1 MRYIADNRLVYIVI
15 SMVFVFISACSYTS
29 DSKDAV
35 WLHGV
40 WELTHNP
47 DKDDADNLDFK
58 DDGTVIV
65 RTQDGREI
73 HGKYLIDENHL
84 KMTLVIP
91 KNIID
96 VEFTISEDKTKLIY
110 ENGAF
115 YTKQ

>member
-1 MRYIADNRLVYIVI
+1 MV
-15 SMVFVFISACSYTS
+15 VFVSACSYTS
-29 DSKDAV
+29 GSKDAV

-47 DKDDADNLDFK
+47 DKDDEDKLDFK

-65 RTQDGREI
+65 RTEDGREI

-84 KMTLVIP
+84 KMTLAAP
-91 KNIID
+91 KNIVD
-96 VEFTISEDKTKLIY
+96 VDFTISEDKKKLIY